1 MDGRSKRTRKSGK
14 DSVQPANVVEE
25 DLRPSSVHP
34 DDLSELEALASTPN
48 TVNLSDMADKLAA
61 PTASKSLESR
71 DTSQKQAFVDEDS
84 EKKVYRMDKKLIK
97 ESMSIAYSFILT
109 VAERGSKGVIPGNK
123 MNDLIARKPGYQA
136 RLDNLLMA
144 IAEEYGCDKV
154 VPAPVALL
162 LFTATV
168 YSECASVE
176 TRENKPS
183 LPKSEISH
191 TTLT

>member
-14 DSVQPANVVEE
+14 DSVQPASVVEE
-25 DLRPSSVHP
+25 DLKPSSVHP
-34 DDLSELEALASTPN
+34 DDLSELEALASAPN

-61 PTASKSLESR
+61 PAASKSLESH
-71 DTSQKQAFVDEDS
+71 DTPTDDS

-176 TRENKPS
+176 TRENKPT